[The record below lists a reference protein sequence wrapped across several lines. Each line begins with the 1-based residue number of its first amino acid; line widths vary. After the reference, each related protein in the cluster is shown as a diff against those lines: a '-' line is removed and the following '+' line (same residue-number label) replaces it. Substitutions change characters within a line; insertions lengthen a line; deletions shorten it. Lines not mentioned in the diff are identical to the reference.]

1 MIRRY
6 CVLVHQWAGLAMAMF
21 LIVVGLTGSVLAF
34 RVELDSWL
42 NLKLLTVAP
51 RNALLAPFVLR
62 QKAMRFIRISQS
74 MMFNCISSQGG
85 PLSSTQS
92 ATRCCGGLHATF
104 AGCLNV
110 MGCGKSPTPVQAK
123 HKPKDTGEVEG

>member
-6 CVLVHQWAGLAMAMF
+6 CVLVHHWAGLAMAMF

-51 RNALLAPFVLR
+51 RNAPCSPRLF
-62 QKAMRFIRISQS
+62 F
-74 MMFNCISSQGG
+74 
-85 PLSSTQS
+85 
-92 ATRCCGGLHATF
+92 
-104 AGCLNV
+104 
-110 MGCGKSPTPVQAK
+110 GK
-123 HKPKDTGEVEG
+123 KP